1 VTPVWAMLATALAQS
16 EDVAPAAASGWEWW
30 AAGGGAALL
39 SGGGGTVLVK
49 KALSLLALEGKV
61 DATEAAVS
69 ALTDA
74 NRAQNEAIS
83 GLRAAISK
91 VDDALDDI
99 RATMAAQDVR
109 ITAANAPSESDQR
122 LRERMVRL
130 EERYASTTEY
140 LDRLQRGVDAVQHIL
155 ASAGRGTGGGRGR

>member
-61 DATEAAVS
+61 ESNEAAVS
-69 ALTDA
+69 SLTDA
-74 NRAQNEAIS
+74 IRAQDAAIS
-83 GLRAAISK
+83 DLRGAISK

-109 ITAANAPSESDQR
+109 ITAADAPSEAQQQ
-122 LRERMVRL
+122 LRERLARL
-130 EERYASTTEY
+130 ETRHDETAKY
-140 LDRLQRGVDAVQHIL
+140 LDRLTRSLDAVRDLL
-155 ASAGRGTGGGRGR
+155 ANARSGS